1 MNITALGK
9 YQNDFF
15 EIVLNKVQEGITIID
30 KDLRVKFQNRAI
42 TRLYGASLVGKHC
55 YQAFRSRQEPC
66 VDCQVIDVFK
76 DGQERRLI
84 RNISLPNGEILLVE
98 LISAALRDETG
109 NIIGAVEVARDVTE
123 QKKAEALLNK
133 TLLEQNEVL
142 RHLNRELSDAAG
154 YVRTVLPPPVT
165 SGPLQI
171 DWRFMPSASLAGD
184 SFGYH
189 WIDDD
194 HFAIYLIDVSGHGW
208 GAALLSVS
216 VINVLRSQALP
227 DTDFRQPQQVLF
239 ALNNTFPAEMHNDL
253 FFTIWYGVYAVRA
266 RKLSYGSGG
275 HPPAILIYGPPS
287 KPTQLDLLQTPNF
300 IMGGQPDVEYQSKIH
315 EISRPASL
323 YVFSDGV
330 YDITKPDGSI
340 WGLREFLAFTI
351 QSFHIARPNL
361 DGLLKHARTIAQ
373 REVFDD
379 DLTILE
385 IVFN

>member
-1 MNITALGK
+1 MNITTLDK
-9 YQNDFF
+9 HQNDFF
-15 EIVLNKVQEGITIID
+15 EIVLNTIHEGVTIID
-30 KDLRVKFQNRAI
+30 KDLRIKFQNRI
-42 TRLYGASLVGKHC
+42 VTQLYGGSLVGNHC
-55 YQAFRSRQEPC
+55 YTAFRGRQEPC
-66 VDCQVIDVFK
+66 EDCQIIDVLK

-84 RNISLPNGEILLVE
+84 RDISLPNGEILLVE
-98 LISAALRDETG
+98 LISVAIKDEAG
-109 NIIGAVEVARDVTE
+109 NILGAVEVARDVTE

-154 YVRTVLPPPVT
+154 YVRTVLPHPLT

-194 HFAIYLIDVSGHGW
+194 HFAIYLLDVSGHGW
-208 GAALLSVS
+208 GAAMLSVS

-227 DTDFRQPQQVLF
+227 DTDFHQPHQVLF

-253 FFTIWYGVYAVRA
+253 FFTIWYGVYAIDSHQLA
-266 RKLSYGSGG
+266 YASGG
-275 HPPAILIYGPPS
+275 HPPAVLFYGPPS
-287 KPTQLDLLQTPNF
+287 KPMQLDQLQTPNF
-300 IMGGQPDVEYQSKIH
+300 IMGGQPDVDYQWKIQD
-315 EISRPASL
+315 ISRPARL

-330 YDITKPDGSI
+330 YDITKPDGAI
-340 WGLREFLAFTI
+340 WGLSDFLAFSA
-351 QSFHIARPNL
+351 QSFHIDQSNL
-361 DGLLKHARTIAQ
+361 DCLLNHTRTITEKEAF
-373 REVFDD
+373 ED

-385 IVFN
+385 IVFK

>member
-1 MNITALGK
+1 MNITALGN

-55 YQAFRSRQEPC
+55 YRAFRGRQEPC
-66 VDCQVIDVFK
+66 EDCQVIDVFK

-84 RNISLPNGEILLVE
+84 RDISLPNGEILLVE
-98 LISAALRDETG
+98 LISAALKDETG

-154 YVRTVLPPPVT
+154 YVRTVLPPPLT

-194 HFAIYLIDVSGHGW
+194 HFAIYLLDVSGHGW

-227 DTDFRQPQQVLF
+227 DTDFCQPQEVLF

-253 FFTIWYGVYAVRA
+253 FFTIWYGVYAVNLHQ
-266 RKLSYGSGG
+266 LSYASGG
-275 HPPAILIYGPPS
+275 HPPAILIYGPS
-287 KPTQLDLLQTPNF
+287 ANPTQLEQLQTPNF
-300 IMGGQPDVEYQSKIH
+300 IMGGQPNVDYQWKIQDV
-315 EISRPASL
+315 SRPARL

-330 YDITKPDGSI
+330 YDITKPDGTI
-340 WGLREFLAFTI
+340 WGLNDFLAFSK
-351 QSFHIARPNL
+351 QSFQIDSPNL
-361 DGLLKHARTIAQ
+361 DRLLKHTRTIAQ
-373 REVFDD
+373 KEIFED